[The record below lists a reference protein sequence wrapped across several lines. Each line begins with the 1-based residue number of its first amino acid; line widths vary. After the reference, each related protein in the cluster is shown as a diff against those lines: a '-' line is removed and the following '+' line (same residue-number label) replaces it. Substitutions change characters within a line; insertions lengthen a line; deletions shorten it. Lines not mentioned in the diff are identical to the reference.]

1 MRESR
6 NSTPAA
12 QVPPGSRPS
21 GARSGST
28 EIRVRYCEC
37 DPMGVA
43 HHAAYVAWMEIA
55 RTELLRSSGVS
66 YAQLEHEGVFLVIVK
81 LDVTY
86 RRPIY
91 YDDVIE
97 LTATWNGGS
106 RVKIEHAYEFRVA
119 QRDASAGKPDPTQ
132 VVAIAKTTLGC
143 VDKAGKIRALPDWL
157 VWEG

>member
-1 MRESR
+1 MGER
-6 NSTPAA
+6 
-12 QVPPGSRPS
+12 S
-21 GARSGST
+21 GATRL
-28 EIRVRYCEC
+28 RVRYCEC

-66 YAQLEHEGVFLVIVK
+66 YAQLEHDGVFLVIVR

-91 YDDVIE
+91 YDDVVE
-97 LTATWNGGS
+97 LTATWSGGS

-119 QRDASAGKPDPTQ
+119 ERDASAGPTDPSQ

-157 VWEG
+157 AWHEA